1 MGFLTS
7 ILGQGETRPI
17 RTSKDLHDYLV
28 SLGSVSDSGITVTPE
43 TAMRFS
49 TVYSCVK
56 VISEDVGKLPL
67 ILYRRRKDGGKD
79 RATDHPLYRIM
90 HNRAN
95 PWMTAMSF
103 KEMLTGHMCLR
114 GGGYAFIN
122 RLSSGA
128 VAELLPIH
136 PDRVTVKQGEDWEV
150 TYEVRRPG
158 GVPETF
164 RRDKIFHPI
173 GQTLDGVN
181 GLSPIAH
188 QRETVGL
195 GMAAQRFGAKV
206 FTNGAKMGGI
216 LTTPAKFKDP
226 KRADELAA
234 DFDAKTSGEK
244 AHSTILLEEDMKWIK
259 VGMTSEDA
267 QYLETRKFQ
276 RSEIAGI
283 FRVPPH
289 KIGDLERA
297 TFTNI
302 EHQGGEYVADCL
314 LAWFVRWEQALNASL
329 LTEAEQDKF
338 FFEFLPDALLR
349 GDTQARYE
357 SYRSAIESGILSPD
371 EVRGKENYNPRED
384 GLGGKYMRSANTVP
398 ADAPVD
404 STSPPPPRRKPE
416 EPPPSRRMEA

>member
-7 ILGQGETRPI
+7 ILGQGETRQI
-17 RTSKDLHDYLV
+17 KTSKDLHDYLV
-28 SLGSVSDSGITVTPE
+28 SLGSVSGSGITVTPE

-56 VISEDVGKLPL
+56 VISEDVGKLPV
-67 ILYRRRKDGGKD
+67 ILYRRRRDGGKD

-90 HNRAN
+90 HRRAN

-136 PDRVTVKQGEDWEV
+136 PDRVTPKQSEDWEV
-150 TYEVRRPG
+150 SYEVRKTKG
-158 GVPETF
+158 GTEIF
-164 RRDKIFHPI
+164 RGDKIFHPI
-173 GQTLDGVN
+173 GQTLDGIN
-181 GLSPIAH
+181 GISPIAH

-206 FTNGAKMGGI
+206 FANGAKMGGI
-216 LTTPAKFKDP
+216 LTTPATFRDA
-226 KRADELAA
+226 KRKDELAA
-234 DFDAKTSGEK
+234 DFDAKTSGEN
-244 AHSTILLEEDMKWIK
+244 AHKTILLEQDMKWIK

-314 LAWFVRWEQALNASL
+314 LSWFVRWEQALNVQL
-329 LTEAEQDKF
+329 LTEAEQDNY

-349 GDTQARYE
+349 GDTQARYNA
-357 SYRSAIESGILSPD
+357 YRTAIESGILNPD
-371 EVRGKENYNPRED
+371 EVREKENYNPRED
-384 GLGGKYMRSANTVP
+384 GLGGKFMRSANTVP
-398 ADAPVD
+398 ADTPVD
-404 STSPPPPRRKPE
+404 PPTPSRQPAEPPQPRR
-416 EPPPSRRMEA
+416 MDA

>member
-7 ILGQGETRPI
+7 ILGQGEARPI
-17 RTSKDLHDYLV
+17 RNSKDLHDYLV
-28 SLGSVSDSGITVTPE
+28 SLGSVSDSGITVTSE

-49 TVYSCVK
+49 TVYSCIK
-56 VISEDVGKLPL
+56 VISEDVGKLPI
-67 ILYRRRKDGGKD
+67 ILYRRRRDGGKD
-79 RATDHPLYRIM
+79 RATDHPLYKIM
-90 HNRAN
+90 HDRPN

-114 GGGYAFIN
+114 GGGYSFIN
-122 RLSSGA
+122 RIGSGK

-150 TYEVRRPG
+150 RYEIRRPG
-158 GVPETF
+158 GDIQTF
-164 RRDKIFHPI
+164 GRDKIFHPI

-181 GLSPIAH
+181 GITPIAH
-188 QRETVGL
+188 QRETIGL

-206 FTNGAKMGGI
+206 FTNGAKMGGS

-226 KRADELAA
+226 KRADQLAA
-234 DFDAKTSGEK
+234 DFDAKTSGEN
-244 AHSTILLEEDMKWIK
+244 AHKTILLEEDMKWIK

-314 LAWFVRWEQALNASL
+314 LAWFVRWEQALNAQL
-329 LTEAEQDKF
+329 LTESEQEQY
-338 FFEFLPDALLR
+338 FFEFLPDALMR
-349 GDTQARYE
+349 GDTQARFTAYQT
-357 SYRSAIESGILSPD
+357 AIDEGIMSPD
-371 EVRGKENYNPRED
+371 EVRAKENMNPRDD
-384 GLGGKYMRSANTVP
+384 GLGGRFMRSANTVP
-398 ADAPVD
+398 ADTPVD
-404 STSPPPPRRKPE
+404 SSAPPPPPRKPA
-416 EPPPSRRMEA
+416 EPQPPRRMDA